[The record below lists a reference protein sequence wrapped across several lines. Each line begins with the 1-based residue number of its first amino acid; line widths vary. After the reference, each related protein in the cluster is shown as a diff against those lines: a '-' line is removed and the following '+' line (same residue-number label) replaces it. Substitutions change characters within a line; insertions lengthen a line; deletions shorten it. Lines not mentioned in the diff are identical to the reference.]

1 VAAWRKRS
9 GGEAPLYRSQTGL
22 GQMGHIELEESPT
35 AISNSYPTYFV
46 QISSILLCYI
56 IYLQTLITIGLAQKI

>member
-1 VAAWRKRS
+1 MAAWRKRS
-9 GGEAPLYRSQTGL
+9 GGEAPLYRSQTRL
-22 GQMGHIELEESPT
+22 GHIELEESAT